1 MQGLLDL
8 FGLGGGGASPATPQP
23 PMFGFPGMSPEEQ
36 AFART
41 RAMQTLLGTVGS
53 NFMAA
58 SQGGI
63 PLAQAGALRAQAM
76 SAAAQAPMLA
86 MQAGDQAGQQMLQQ
100 RALRSQI
107 AQREAQV
114 ASGQRMANF
123 LLGGGGGATV
133 PPVAPAAPAA
143 AVSAATSSATPAAT
157 TSAPQPLDLDL
168 AARVLHMEAGN
179 QGPEGLAAVAHVI
192 RNRANLTGRSLSEVV
207 SQPGQFEPFAT
218 RRDQINA
225 LRPEQ
230 YADARRVIEGVV
242 AGQIPDPTRGA
253 THFLNPELVAQRG
266 GQRPAWAPEG
276 QGTRIGAHEF
286 FSIPQDFR
294 QAGGAT
300 PAAAPAGGAPLS
312 PQQAALVAPVN
323 GAAPRTPGFNGNSL
337 ANMPA
342 ELRVLAAESFARG
355 DHEGGQ
361 RIVSDWLTRNP
372 PSVQTVNVGGRVRE
386 LRPDASLGQ
395 DYGPAN
401 DRGPVMT
408 EAQITG
414 LGVPAQSARMI
425 ASLGTR
431 EEQDQAIRALATRE
445 APRPSEGEDALRTQ
459 FQALA
464 PVTRYAQSV
473 PLFQAI
479 SRNVDRIRTSASAGR
494 PDLLGELDLVVSIA
508 NLFDPGSV
516 VREGEVANVIRTQG
530 LNGDVQ
536 RALGYATSGQRLPGA
551 VLDQVVASAAD
562 RMTAY
567 REAVQPYANAYRG
580 LAERRGLNPD
590 NVILDLG
597 DPVAEVN
604 ERRRAGGVNGPP
616 GVQPPAGAAAADI
629 ANRIRERFPN
639 DPAMRRR
646 AATAAGINPSL
657 VE

>member
-1 MQGLLDL
+1 
-8 FGLGGGGASPATPQP
+8 
-23 PMFGFPGMSPEEQ
+23 
-36 AFART
+36 
-41 RAMQTLLGTVGS
+41 
-53 NFMAA
+53 
-58 SQGGI
+58 
-63 PLAQAGALRAQAM
+63 
-76 SAAAQAPMLA
+76 
-86 MQAGDQAGQQMLQQ
+86 
-100 RALRSQI
+100 
-107 AQREAQV
+107 
-114 ASGQRMANF
+114 
-123 LLGGGGGATV
+123 
-133 PPVAPAAPAA
+133 
-143 AVSAATSSATPAAT
+143 
-157 TSAPQPLDLDL
+157 
-168 AARVLHMEAGN
+168 MEAGN

-294 QAGGAT
+294 QANNT
-300 PAAAPAGGAPLS
+300 PLTPT
-312 PQQAALVAPVN
+312 QAALTTPVS
-323 GAAPRTPGFNGNSL
+323 GAAPGAARSPAYNSL
-337 ANMPA
+337 ASMPP
-342 ELRVLAAESFARG
+342 ELRAMVGARFAAGDIEGGTTLAA
-355 DHEGGQ
+355 Q
-361 RIVSDWLTRNP
+361 WMTRNP

-386 LRPDASLGQ
+386 LRPDATLGQ
-395 DYGPAN
+395 DYGPAA

-408 EAQITG
+408 EAQITE
-414 LGVPAQSARMI
+414 LGVPAQSARRI

-479 SRNVDRIRTSASAGR
+479 NRNVDRIRAVTGAGGT
-494 PDLLGELDLVVSIA
+494 DQLAELDLVVSIA

-530 LNGDVQ
+530 LSGDVQ
-536 RALGYATSGQRLPGA
+536 RALGYATSGQRLPPA

-562 RMTAY
+562 RMGAY
-567 REAVQPYANAYRG
+567 RAAVEPYANAYRG
-580 LAERRGLNPD
+580 LAVRRGLNPD

-604 ERRRAGGVNGPP
+604 ERRRAGGAGNADGGA
-616 GVQPPAGAAAADI
+616 GVRPPAGATAADI
-629 ANRIRERFPN
+629 ANRIRTRFPN
-639 DPAMRRR
+639 DPAMRQR
-646 AATAAGINPSL
+646 AATAAGIDPRL